1 MNNKKRNSRIAEYL
15 TQKDQFGLT
24 PSALERLGDY
34 ALNEEIN
41 IKIAVDWREN
51 ASMAK
56 PSRGALNPTSWVELL
71 RK

>member
-1 MNNKKRNSRIAEYL
+1 MSNKKESARVAKYL
-15 TQKDQFGLT
+15 VKKDQFGLNS
-24 PSALERLGDY
+24 SALERLGDY

-56 PSRGALNPTSWVELL
+56 PSRGALNPESWVGIL